1 MSTKIQLRRD
11 TASAW
16 TSANPALAAGE
27 IGYETDTRNIKIG
40 DGTTLWNSLKYQAP
54 YYTAA
59 NSGAASTL
67 LALDVAN
74 NRVGIGTTS
83 PANKLQVDT
92 TSLTAEGVQIR
103 NLNSTAYSQFLSAG
117 QTGVPGSGVPAN
129 SVLIEGV
136 PFSTANTHISAYTNS
151 LVFQTSARIERMR
164 IDSAGLVGIGT
175 ASPASTLDVA
185 GGQIRF
191 RSTGAYSQPGVGTG
205 AIYYDADAGNLTL
218 DARSPGGN
226 TALLFRTS
234 DGGTGGQRMS
244 ISSTGVTVSGLITA
258 DGGVTIPSGDTLT
271 VASGATLSLPTT
283 GTLVLNGAAIQA
295 NTVALTKLSQS
306 STPVLLGTP
315 SGTSTATDVSALT
328 QAQARTMLGLVAPA
342 YTAPN
347 TSITAWTDLAL
358 NTASTVNKDLD
369 VTTLVVGVLYAVPIA
384 FTRATGSN
392 PVWARVV
399 LEAGE
404 SLIIHGGSDTVGA
417 SAATNWA
424 SNSGNYYAW
433 YRRGLIKVIASGATG
448 DENNSDYP
456 CPYIMSGAQT
466 QPIFRWEQPS
476 GTTGGPRAT
485 VVMTRLS

>member
-1 MSTKIQLRRD
+1 MSTKIQIRRD

-16 TSANPALAAGE
+16 TGANPQLAAGE

-59 NSGAASTL
+59 NSGAPNTL
-67 LALDVAN
+67 LALDVTN

-83 PANKLQVDT
+83 PANRLQVDT
-92 TSLTAEGVQIR
+92 SSLTADGIQVR
-103 NLNSTAYSQFLSAG
+103 SLNSTAYAQILPAG
-117 QTGVPGSGVPAN
+117 QTGVPASGVPAN

-136 PFSTANTHISAYTNS
+136 PASTANTIISAYTNS
-151 LVFQTSARIERMR
+151 LVFQTNARVERMR
-164 IDSAGLVGIGT
+164 IDSNGKVGIGT
-175 ASPASTLDVA
+175 TSPATQLDVNGLVTSNRTTA
-185 GGQIRF
+185 GTFTVSGD
-191 RSTGAYSQPGVGTG
+191 GAYSFGSDTKQYVYGTPGNGGNVTIYTTSTGGTQGPRLSTNENGAQVYGALTTTG
-205 AIYYDADAGNLTL
+205 AITVGNGL
-218 DARSPGGN
+218 
-226 TALLFRTS
+226 
-234 DGGTGGQRMS
+234 
-244 ISSTGVTVSGLITA
+244 GVTA
-258 DGGVTIPSGDTLT
+258 GGLT
-271 VASGATLSLPTT
+271 VTAGSVSLPATSLSGASLT
-283 GTLVLNGAAIQA
+283 A
-295 NTVALTKLSQS
+295 NSVALAKLPQS
-306 STPVLLGTP
+306 SVPVFLGTP
-315 SGTSTATDVSALT
+315 SGTATATDVSALT

-392 PVWARVV
+392 PVFARVV

-404 SLIIHGGSDTVGA
+404 SLIIHGGSDTAATV
-417 SAATNWA
+417 ATNWA

-433 YRRGLIKVIASGATG
+433 YRRGLIKAVASGAVG

-456 CPYIMSGAQT
+456 CPYVMSGAQT
-466 QPIFRWEQPS
+466 QAIFRWEQPS

-485 VVMTRLS
+485 VVMTRIS